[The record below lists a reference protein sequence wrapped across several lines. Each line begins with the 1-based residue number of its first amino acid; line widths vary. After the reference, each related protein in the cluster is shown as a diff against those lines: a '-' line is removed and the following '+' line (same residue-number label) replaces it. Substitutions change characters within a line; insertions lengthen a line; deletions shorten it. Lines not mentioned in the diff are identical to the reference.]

1 MLRFLPPFLRGLSAR
16 LLVHTILF
24 VMACEVLF
32 FVPSLARSRLS
43 YLDSHVAAA
52 RLAVVALE
60 ATPDNV
66 VSQPIAEQLL
76 ERVGALGIVLHKQ
89 NDMTLMIDS
98 AMPPS
103 VDAVFDLR
111 QGGFVSSVREA
122 FVTMFGSGDRVL
134 RVLGASPNEPAS
146 TVEVLLR
153 EQPLRKS
160 MWAVALRILDMSIF
174 ISVGTAILV
183 FLSLQ
188 YFLVRP
194 MRRITGAM
202 MAFRADPEDASR
214 IIVAS
219 SRNDEIGA
227 AQRELA
233 TMQETVREALRQQ
246 ARLAALGTAVTKINH
261 DLRGIL
267 STARLVSD
275 GLADSAAP
283 EVRRVAPTL
292 LAAIDRAVA
301 LCTRTLD
308 FTRERP
314 ATLDRRRFALAT
326 LVDEIAEALVP
337 ARPGG
342 AQLPEPHLANEVP
355 RNLAVEADRDQLYR
369 VLFNLCQNAFEAGAQ
384 QITLRVLPQDGQIAV
399 EIADDGPGLAPKA
412 RANLFQPFTGSARRG
427 GTGLGLAIAREIM
440 RAHGGDIALVV
451 SGAQGTVFRLNLPAP
466 PVVTELPD
474 AEPRPRF
481 PSTADPLVEGARR
494 QA

>member
-1 MLRFLPPFLRGLSAR
+1 MLRFLPPVLRGLSAR

-24 VMACEVLF
+24 VMVCEVLF
-32 FVPSLARSRLS
+32 FVPSLARSRLT
-43 YLDSHVAAA
+43 YLDSHLAAA

-60 ATPDNV
+60 ATPNNV
-66 VSQPIAEQLL
+66 VSQPIADQLL
-76 ERVGALGIVLHKQ
+76 ERVGALGIVLHKH
-89 NDMTLMIDS
+89 NDLTLMIDS

-111 QGGFVSSVREA
+111 EAGFFSSVHEA

-134 RVLGASPNEPAS
+134 RVLGASPNEPTS

-188 YFLVRP
+188 YLLVRP
-194 MRRITGAM
+194 MRRIIGAM
-202 MAFRADPEDASR
+202 TSFAADPEDASR
-214 IIVAS
+214 IIVPS
-219 SRNDEIGA
+219 SRNDEIGV
-227 AQRELA
+227 AQRELG

-283 EVRRVAPTL
+283 EVRRIAPTL

-314 ATLDRRRFALAT
+314 ATLDRRRFVLAT
-326 LVDEIAEALVP
+326 LVDEVAEAIVP

-342 AQLPEPHLANEVP
+342 AQPPEPHLANEVS
-355 RNLAVEADRDQLYR
+355 RDVTVEADRDQLYR
-369 VLFNLCQNAFEAGAQ
+369 VLFNLCHNAFESGAQ
-384 QITLRVLPQDGQIAV
+384 RVAVAALPQHGRIAIEV
-399 EIADDGPGLAPKA
+399 ADDGPGLPPKA

-440 RAHGGDIALVV
+440 RAHGGDITLVD
-451 SGAQGTVFRLNLPAP
+451 SGAQGTVFRLSLPAP
-466 PVVTELPD
+466 LVVARQPE
-474 AEPRPRF
+474 AEPEERF
-481 PSTADPLVEGARR
+481 PTTADPLEGARR

>member
-1 MLRFLPPFLRGLSAR
+1 MSRFLPPVLRGLSAR

-24 VMACEVLF
+24 VMVCEVLF
-32 FVPSLARSRLS
+32 FVPSLARSRLT
-43 YLDSHVAAA
+43 YLDSHIAAA

-66 VSQPIAEQLL
+66 VSQPIADQLL
-76 ERVGALGIVLHKQ
+76 KRVGALGIVLHKH
-89 NDMTLMIDS
+89 NDLTLMIDS
-98 AMPPS
+98 AMPPA

-111 QGGFVSSVREA
+111 QGGFFSSVRQA

-134 RVLGASPNEPAS
+134 RVLGASPNEPES

-153 EQPLRKS
+153 ERPLRKS
-160 MWAVALRILDMSIF
+160 MWEVSLRILDMSIF

-188 YFLVRP
+188 YLLVRP

-202 MAFRADPEDASR
+202 IAFRANPEDASR
-214 IIVAS
+214 IIVPS
-219 SRNDEIGA
+219 SRNDEIGV

-246 ARLAALGTAVTKINH
+246 GRLAALGTAVTKINH

-275 GLADSAAP
+275 GLAESAAP

-292 LAAIDRAVA
+292 LAAI
-301 LCTRTLD
+301 
-308 FTRERP
+308 ERP
-314 ATLDRRRFALAT
+314 ATLDRRRFPLAP

-342 AQLPEPHLANEVP
+342 AQLPEPHLANDVP
-355 RNLAVEADRDQLYR
+355 RNLLVEGDRDQLYR
-369 VLFNLCQNAFEAGAQ
+369 VLFNLCHNAFEAGAQ
-384 QITLRVLPQDGQIAV
+384 RIAIAVVPQDGHVAIEV
-399 EIADDGPGLAPKA
+399 VDDGPGMPPKA

-440 RAHGGDIALVV
+440 RAHGGDIALVD
-451 SGAQGTVFRLNLPAP
+451 SGAQGTIFRLSLPAP
-466 PVVTELPD
+466 QAVTER
-474 AEPRPRF
+474 AGGESPRF
-481 PSTADPLVEGARR
+481 DTADPLVEGARR